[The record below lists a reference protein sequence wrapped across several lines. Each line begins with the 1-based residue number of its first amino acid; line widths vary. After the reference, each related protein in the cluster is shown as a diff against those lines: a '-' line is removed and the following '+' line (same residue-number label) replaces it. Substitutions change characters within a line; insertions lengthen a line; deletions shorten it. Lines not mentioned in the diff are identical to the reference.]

1 MAESN
6 ATHPALPPAHTEP
19 ATYVVERIIGKGS
32 SASVF
37 LARDPAHPERQ
48 VALKE
53 FYNARD
59 SEGRKRV
66 QALWEREQEVGRQA
80 GPHAALPDF
89 YEAFTRDGFY
99 YIAQQYIEGGTLDD
113 ILARR
118 GPLPPKTILKWAGA
132 LTDALAFLHARQI
145 VHHDV
150 KPSNIRINRWGDL
163 MLLDFGAAQFFGPGH
178 EQDGP
183 QTVYGTDGYLAPELE
198 ADGFGVVDVRTDIF
212 ALGCILFEMATGT
225 APEQAQINARSLNVA
240 DALRAHPGIS
250 PAFAAIIARAMA
262 SDKEARYP
270 SAAALLNDLR
280 QFTPPL
286 ALAVPPPPAVVQPL
300 PAQTMMGGEDTRA
313 FFVPSELPIPA
324 AIRASSPIPPPPSR
338 PNPGEPPIMP
348 IPKVTR
354 LVLAVIALTLVLGY
368 FVGQKL
374 AADRRNE
381 TLATTATETGATGGA
396 TPHAAPPVRA
406 ASSAALSVSSDDAS
420 NMLKPANDPLS
431 WTFEQL
437 GDARGSIQTDDDALQ
452 VNVERADGKHWHVQF
467 FQRGIVLEEGH
478 YYVLTFDGK
487 AGGVYDV
494 PLRACVDGTD
504 HHADGLE
511 VHPIFT
517 KDWKTYSY
525 KFQAAN
531 TDGMS
536 SRCPSFQV
544 GQKPGRFWLR
554 NAKLT
559 QVQ

>member
-1 MAESN
+1 MTESN
-6 ATHPALPPAHTEP
+6 PPLAALPHARPET

-37 LARDPAHPERQ
+37 LAHDPAHPERQ
-48 VALKE
+48 AALKE

-59 SEGRKRV
+59 SEGIKRV
-66 QALWEREQEVGRQA
+66 RALWEREQEVGRQA

-118 GPLPPKTILKWAGA
+118 GPLPPKTILKWAIT

-150 KPSNIRINRWGDL
+150 KPANIRINRWGDL

-225 APEQAQINARSLNVA
+225 APEQSQINARSLNVA
-240 DALRAHPGIS
+240 NALRAQPDIS
-250 PAFAAIIARAMA
+250 PAFSAIVARAMA
-262 SDKEARYP
+262 SAKEERYP

-286 ALAVPPPPAVVQPL
+286 ALAVPPPPAALQPL
-300 PAQTMMGGEDTRA
+300 PAQTKMNGEDART
-313 FFVPSELPIPA
+313 FFVPSDLPVPT
-324 AIRASSPIPPPPSR
+324 AIRPPS
-338 PNPGEPPIMP
+338 PMPPTPSHPTPGDSPTMP

-354 LVLAVIALTLVLGY
+354 LVLAVIVLTLVLGY
-368 FVGQKL
+368 LVGQKL
-374 AADRRNE
+374 AANRRSE
-381 TLATTATETGATGGA
+381 TLAATAGETGAARTVPPP
-396 TPHAAPPVRA
+396 TAPPVRT
-406 ASSAALSVSSDDAS
+406 ASSDASSGDGS
-420 NMLKPANDPLS
+420 NMLKPSNDPLS
-431 WTFEQL
+431 WMFEQI
-437 GDARGSIQTDDDALQ
+437 GDGRGSIQTDNDALQ
-452 VNVERADGKHWHVQF
+452 INVERADGKHWHVQF
-467 FQRGIVLEEGH
+467 FQRGIALEEGH
-478 YYVLTFDGK
+478 YYVLTFEGK
-487 AGGVYDV
+487 ANGVYDV

-517 KDWKTYSY
+517 KDWKTFTY
-525 KFQAAN
+525 KFQAIN